1 MGMQNGRY
9 LRRDLSCVW
18 TGVWEAGETFT
29 PELSAVFLASLCLP
43 PRMLLR
49 ASVTEDSLSLPPPP
63 SSPLTSRDESWRCE
77 IFPRS
82 WKRDVAM
89 LIFYPASKDARSGEV
104 KS

>member
-49 ASVTEDSLSLPPPP
+49 ASVTEDSLSLPPSLLAPYI
-63 SSPLTSRDESWRCE
+63 SR
-77 IFPRS
+77 
-82 WKRDVAM
+82 
-89 LIFYPASKDARSGEV
+89 
-104 KS
+104 